1 MDNKGFLGKRRDRA
15 IATILGF
22 KEDEC
27 DYYLPEDVS
36 RELRA
41 VILDNI
47 NDVCDLAFDLMDENV
62 EVNQLYLDILE
73 KLEGMQNGQTGSESS
88 KSS

>member
-15 IATILGF
+15 IAIILGF

-36 RELRA
+36 KDLRA

-47 NDVCDLAFDLMDENV
+47 NDVCDLAFDLMDDNID
-62 EVNQLYLDILE
+62 VNQYFLDVLD
-73 KLEGMQNGQTGSESS
+73 KLEEIQNGQTGPES
-88 KSS
+88 

>member
-1 MDNKGFLGKRRDRA
+1 MDNRGFLGKRRDRA

-27 DYYLPEDVS
+27 DYYLPDDVS
-36 RELRA
+36 KELRL

-47 NDVCDLAFDLMDENV
+47 NDVCDLAFDLMDDKIDI
-62 EVNQLYLDILE
+62 NQYFLDVLD
-73 KLEGMQNGQTGSESS
+73 KLEEIQNGRSG
-88 KSS
+88 

>member
-15 IATILGF
+15 IAIILGF

-47 NDVCDLAFDLMDENV
+47 NDVCDLAFDLMSDNV
-62 EVNQLYLDILE
+62 DINQLYLDILD
-73 KLEGMQNGQTGSESS
+73 KLEDMQNGQTRSESK

>member
-15 IATILGF
+15 IAIILGF

-36 RELRA
+36 KDLRA

-47 NDVCDLAFDLMDENV
+47 NDVCDLAFDLMDDNID
-62 EVNQLYLDILE
+62 VNQYFLDVLD
-73 KLEGMQNGQTGSESS
+73 KLEEIQNGQTGQES
-88 KSS
+88 

>member
-15 IATILGF
+15 IAIILGF

-36 RELRA
+36 KDLRA

-47 NDVCDLAFDLMDENV
+47 NDVCDLAFDLMDDNV
-62 EVNQLYLDILE
+62 DVNQYFLDVLD
-73 KLEGMQNGQTGSESS
+73 KLEEIQNGQTGSES
-88 KSS
+88 

>member
-15 IATILGF
+15 IAIILGF

-36 RELRA
+36 KDLRA

-47 NDVCDLAFDLMDENV
+47 NDVCDLAFDLMDDNV
-62 EVNQLYLDILE
+62 DVNQYFLDVLD
-73 KLEGMQNGQTGSESS
+73 KLEEIQNGSTKETG
-88 KSS
+88 

>member
-15 IATILGF
+15 IAIILGF

-36 RELRA
+36 KDLRA

-47 NDVCDLAFDLMDENV
+47 NDVCDLAFDLMDDNV
-62 EVNQLYLDILE
+62 DVNQYFLDVLD
-73 KLEGMQNGQTGSESS
+73 KLEEIQNGPTKETG
-88 KSS
+88 

>member
-15 IATILGF
+15 IAIILGF

-36 RELRA
+36 KDLRA

-47 NDVCDLAFDLMDENV
+47 NDVCDLAFDLMDDNV
-62 EVNQLYLDILE
+62 DVNQYFLDVLD
-73 KLEGMQNGQTGSESS
+73 KLEEIQNGKTTEESG
-88 KSS
+88 

>member
-1 MDNKGFLGKRRDRA
+1 MDNRGFLGKRRDRA

-27 DYYLPEDVS
+27 DYYLPDDVS
-36 RELRA
+36 KELRL

-47 NDVCDLAFDLMDENV
+47 NDVCDLAFDLMDDKV
-62 EVNQLYLDILE
+62 DINQYFLDVLD
-73 KLEGMQNGQTGSESS
+73 KLEEIQNGRSG
-88 KSS
+88 